1 MYVDAKT
8 FCEKFVV
15 LFCSLSGR
23 KYFTVLCKR
32 STYNNKPSCKGN
44 FRNVKKFFFVF
55 HSRNVEKN
63 HFPDITLH
71 NINFSFFGC
80 YSHVSLH
87 MYLCVARYTKKTL
100 VEKS

>member
-55 HSRNVEKN
+55 NSRNEEKN
-63 HFPDITLH
+63 IFPDITL
-71 NINFSFFGC
+71 NNNFFSNLAVIPMLVC
-80 YSHVSLH
+80 IYIYVLPD
-87 MYLCVARYTKKTL
+87 TEKTL
-100 VEKS
+100 VEKL